1 MPKSRKNQET
11 AQAATENAAPI
22 TPSASNASALVN
34 TGRNDDRGSN
44 SGDGAVS
51 ASDSGLSEL
60 TTKLLSKAKQLSET
74 LNNKAIARAEAAD
87 EWLIKLVDGDA
98 SVEDLITRY
107 GLTDDVT
114 AQRQLT
120 ELTQL
125 RNSIQISIAKKN
137 VQIEAIRDSRK
148 EYEIAEQESRTA
160 TQVNNTANAADEAR
174 HSSVMLD
181 LKSKIRAQ
189 VERKTGSD
197 LYVKTHQADKST
209 AKRNQIL
216 TATLAKKATGNNE
229 SARKGVIV

>member
-1 MPKSRKNQET
+1 MAKRNQTKTET
-11 AQAATENAAPI
+11 SATTENAAAIAPSGS
-22 TPSASNASALVN
+22 TPVN

-44 SGDGAVS
+44 SGGAVS
-51 ASDSGLSEL
+51 GSDNGLSEM
-60 TTKLLSKAKQLSET
+60 TTRLLNKAKQLSET
-74 LNNKAIARAEAAD
+74 LNNKAIARAEAAE

-114 AQRQLT
+114 AQKQLT

-137 VQIEAIRDSRK
+137 VQIDAIRDSRK

-174 HSSVMLD
+174 HSSVMLE
-181 LKSKIRAQ
+181 LKTKIRAQ
-189 VERKTGSD
+189 TERKTGAD
-197 LYVKTHQADKST
+197 LYVKTHQADKSV

-229 SARKGVIV
+229 TARREEGAKV

>member
-1 MPKSRKNQET
+1 MPKSKKNQET
-11 AQAATENAAPI
+11 TQTATENAAPI
-22 TPSASNASALVN
+22 APSISAPVN

-44 SGDGAVS
+44 SGDGTVS
-51 ASDSGLSEL
+51 ASDNGLSEL
-60 TTKLLSKAKQLSET
+60 TTKLLDKAKKLSET
-74 LNNKAIARAEAAD
+74 LNNKAIARTEAAE

-120 ELTQL
+120 ELNQL

-160 TQVNNTANAADEAR
+160 AQVSETANAADQAR
-174 HSSVMLD
+174 HSSVMLE

-189 VERKTGSD
+189 TERKTDSD
-197 LYVKTHQADKST
+197 LYVKTHQADKSA

-229 SARKGVIV
+229 SARKGVTA